1 METPDFTV
9 EAPGFDDIAAEFHE
23 RVARMVWC
31 SVATV
36 DAQCRPR
43 SRIMHPIWEGT
54 VGWIGTLRTS
64 VMAKHLAPSLKVKQ
78 LEGNPHVSLAYVAEV
93 NKPVYVD
100 GRAEVVEDP
109 DSKRRFCALARS
121 LPPPYGYDPAEVFGG
136 PDDPRFAVLRLVPA
150 RIALVDFPAPP
161 GKVVVWRA

>member
-9 EAPGFDDIAAEFHE
+9 EATGFDDIAAEFRE

-43 SRIMHPIWEGT
+43 SRIMHPIWDGA
-54 VGWIGTLRTS
+54 VGWIGTWCTS
-64 VMAKHLAPSLKVKQ
+64 VKAKHLAPSLNVKQ
-78 LEGNPHVSLAYVAEV
+78 LARNPHVSLAYVAEA
-93 NKPVYVD
+93 NKPTYVD
-100 GRAEVVEDP
+100 RRAEVVEDP

>member
-9 EAPGFDDIAAEFHE
+9 ETPRFEDIAAEFGA

-43 SRIMHPIWEGT
+43 SRVMHPIWEGS
-54 VGWIGTLRTS
+54 VGWIGTWRTS
-64 VMAKHLAPSLKVKQ
+64 VKAKHRAPSLKVRH
-78 LEGNPHVSLAYVAEV
+78 LERNPYVSLAYVAEV

-100 GRAEVVEDP
+100 CRAEVIENP
-109 DSKRRFCALARS
+109 DERRRFCALARS
-121 LPPPYGYDPAEVFGG
+121 LPPPYGHDPAEVFGG
-136 PDDPRFAVLRLVPA
+136 PDDPRFALLRLVPS
-150 RIALVDFPAPP
+150 RIALVEFPAPP
-161 GKVVVWRA
+161 GKVIVWRA